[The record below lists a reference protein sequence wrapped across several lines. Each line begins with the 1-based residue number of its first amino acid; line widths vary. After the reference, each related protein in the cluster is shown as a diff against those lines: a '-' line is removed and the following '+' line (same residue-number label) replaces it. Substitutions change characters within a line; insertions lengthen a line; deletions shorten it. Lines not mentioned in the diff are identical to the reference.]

1 MGRLSPLLLLL
12 TSWAAPAA
20 ADCPL
25 LARVEGAEPRVVQAV
40 VSQLRALGVR
50 AFTGTLA
57 DDALW
62 GCAEARVKVGIRNQ
76 RLRVIMRDPT
86 GIEQQRDV
94 DSAATAAAL
103 VESWFRSAAG
113 VVPARSLPAP
123 SLPAAPWRFTAAGDL
138 TAGTGSLLM
147 GGLEL
152 TASRR
157 VTRNVRAA
165 LHLRGS
171 GGRAYNEVAERP
183 GAELGYVASLNLT
196 TQDAELRGGVGFG
209 LGARHA
215 VAPTARL
222 LPVFETRLA
231 LEVQASALAW
241 LTLSLVISAGV
252 DDRDGAPG
260 QALVTT
266 RFGVGATWEVE

>member
-1 MGRLSPLLLLL
+1 MGRLHPLLLVL
-12 TSWAAPAA
+12 TSWAGPAA

-25 LARVEGAEPRVVQAV
+25 LARVEGGEPRVVQAV
-40 VSQLRALGVR
+40 VSQLRALGVW
-50 AFTGTLA
+50 AFTGTLT

-62 GCAEARVKVGIRNQ
+62 GCAEAKVKVGIRNH

-113 VVPARSLPAP
+113 EVPAHRLPGP
-123 SLPAAPWRFTAAGDL
+123 PMPPASWRFTAAGDL
-138 TAGTGSLLM
+138 TAGSGSLLM

-152 TASRR
+152 TGSHH

-171 GGRAYNEVAERP
+171 AGRAYNEVVERP
-183 GAELGYVASLNLT
+183 GAELGYVASAYLT

-209 LGARHA
+209 LGARHT

-231 LEVQASALAW
+231 LEVQASALTW
-241 LTLSLVISAGV
+241 LTLSLVISAAL
-252 DDRDGAPG
+252 DDRDGAPT

-266 RFGVGATWEVE
+266 RLGVGVTWEVE